1 MCEVIAILQV
11 RIDSR
16 RLPAKS
22 MADLCGRPLVTHI
35 IDRLQ
40 AVPAIDMVVLAV
52 PREDFAVFRPLAEQ
66 YGASNIRLFGS
77 VSRGEEGPDSDID
90 FLVEFPRGYDLLGQ
104 RIPLIEKLSSL
115 LHRRVEV
122 IPEHELNRYIRE
134 QVLSEAVDL

>member
-1 MCEVIAILQV
+1 MLLSEVKENREVI
-11 RIDSR
+11 R
-16 RLPAKS
+16 
-22 MADLCGRPLVTHI
+22 T
-35 IDRLQ
+35 
-40 AVPAIDMVVLAV
+40 
-52 PREDFAVFRPLAEQ
+52 LAEQ

-77 VSRGEEGPDSDID
+77 VTRGEEGSDSDID